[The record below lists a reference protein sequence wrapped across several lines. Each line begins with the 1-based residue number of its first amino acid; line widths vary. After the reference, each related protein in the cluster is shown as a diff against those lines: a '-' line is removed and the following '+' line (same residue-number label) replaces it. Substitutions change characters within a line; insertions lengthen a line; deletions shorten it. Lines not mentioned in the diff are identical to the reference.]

1 MKQRLTDD
9 AEYVLD
15 DAVRISS
22 IRWFVDLPQG
32 RFGSEAH
39 AERYQ
44 AELSCLRRW
53 LNYIYERNP
62 VTRAMPGKWSKVT
75 NIYVRDAFLTALDD
89 DDSRRQRILPGPQP
103 RRRSVVFNL
112 AMQASAIAEYLGS
125 QSRRENF

>member
-89 DDSRRQRILPGPQP
+89 DDSRRQRMIAG
-103 RRRSVVFNL
+103 
-112 AMQASAIAEYLGS
+112 SAT
-125 QSRRENF
+125 REGGQLFSIWPCKRKCHC